1 MVSAPTL
8 TQPSPTATESPAQ
21 PNCGSACGIGGGSNG
36 LSEWVMP
43 PEATT
48 EAMKRVMAA
57 VNSPEPLP
65 YDTPPEA
72 DTTNPW
78 LARQLAGGF
87 YTALQLCFEQ
97 LTTEPKLIV
106 HIGGCQQA
114 DLARR
119 LGFLLPF
126 AGITVTD
133 TDAEVVRVTEEAIHC
148 RLGFEQAAL
157 PTLPMATDSTDV
169 VLLPNMGQA
178 TLAAD
183 DWPALV
189 TECRRVLRP
198 GGALIV
204 STYRPVVGG
213 VINAMPGGKQTTEL
227 LQMSPVH
234 APMPWQQLLA
244 TAKQYG
250 GTVQLELRPLPWH
263 MALIKTAS

>member
-1 MVSAPTL
+1 MPAPTL
-8 TQPSPTATESPAQ
+8 TKPTTPPAEQPSAQ
-21 PNCGSACGIGGGSNG
+21 PNCGTACGIGSGSNG

-72 DTTNPW
+72 DPANPW

-97 LTTEPKLIV
+97 LPAEPKHII

-133 TDAEVVRVTEEAIHC
+133 TDADVVRVTEEAIHC
-148 RLGFEQAAL
+148 RLGFEHAPL
-157 PTLPMATDSTDV
+157 PTLPMATDSADV
-169 VLLPNMGQA
+169 IVMPNMGQA
-178 TLAAD
+178 PLSAQ

-198 GGALIV
+198 SGALIM
-204 STYRPVVGG
+204 SAYRPVVGG
-213 VINAMPGGKQTTEL
+213 LLHALPGGKHTHRL
-227 LQMSPVH
+227 LQMVPV
-234 APMPWQQLLA
+234 APPLPWQAMLSV
-244 TAKQYG
+244 AKQYG
-250 GTVQLELRPLPWH
+250 GSLQLALRPLPWH
-263 MALIKTAS
+263 MAMVTMA